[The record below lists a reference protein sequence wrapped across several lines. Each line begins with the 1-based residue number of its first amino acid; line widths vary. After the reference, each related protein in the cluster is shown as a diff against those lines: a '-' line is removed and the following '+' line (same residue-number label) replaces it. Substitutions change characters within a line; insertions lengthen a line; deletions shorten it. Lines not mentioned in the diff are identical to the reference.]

1 VFEKMFR
8 SREFYFFDED
18 QKTRLAARSDEISSE
33 NLYAINA
40 FVTSLLKY
48 LDDLAKEEKE
58 PEISEEE
65 QLRLAVIEIQKLLN
79 AAGCNAGL
87 ADDIWGRRTQATA
100 VLFAK
105 TASYQLKRNSLL
117 VIVSYNSCD

>member
-1 VFEKMFR
+1 V
-8 SREFYFFDED
+8 D
-18 QKTRLAARSDEISSE
+18 QKTRLAAHSDEISSE
-33 NLYAINA
+33 NLYEINA
-40 FVTSLLKY
+40 FVTSFLKY

-65 QLRLAVIEIQKLLN
+65 QLRLAVIETQKLLN

-87 ADDIWGRRTQATA
+87 ADGILGRRTQAAA